1 MESNRKINCEDC
13 AKRNL
18 APVSYFVHES
28 IMVRQERTIR
38 RLWILCLVLILCL
51 VGTNLAWTVYENGF
65 TDEIT
70 TTTIEA
76 HSDGG
81 SAIANESGE
90 ITINGIGE
98 DNQNN

>member
-1 MESNRKINCEDC
+1 MNCDKC
-13 AKRNL
+13 VQHNP
-18 APVSYFVHES
+18 APVSYLVHES

-38 RLWILCLVLILCL
+38 RLWFLCLVLIICL
-51 VGTNLAWTVYENGF
+51 VGTNLAWTMYENGF